1 MIRVKNISRK
11 KLFFLFLIVVI
22 SIFVRFYHLD
32 IKMRFIWDEGRDM
45 MAIHRIVADKNIT
58 LFGPFNEIDGKKDF
72 FGVFH
77 YYLMAPALFLANY
90 DPIGPAIFTAFLGVI
105 SVILVY
111 FLLREWTSE
120 KKALLVS
127 LFYAV
132 SPLVIRYVQWP
143 WNPNTTPFFTFL
155 YFLFLTKI
163 IKNKNKKLIWTIF
176 SGLLLGVLFQLH
188 YFTIPLGIIY
198 LIIFL
203 NNKDKRWHELFLFI
217 LFFILPNLTFLI
229 FDLTHDFFYFKILK
243 ETFMG
248 ESSQRYFSINLFNFF
263 IVPFKYIFDLIFKLF
278 FKNILFTFFLE
289 AILFF
294 SIFKSIKMFFKDKKI
309 TLSLMISFAWLV
321 FLLMISFFPGVFN
334 DYHSS
339 YLWFGIFY
347 FLIDFFGQKKIA
359 LFSYFLISLLMFK
372 NIDLNREP
380 IWSENM
386 PLVRE
391 LSSFVVS
398 DYEGNFEGKKINI
411 ASFTDS
417 DTRATKYRY
426 FLQKD
431 NLIVDGIDQYSNSE
445 IIYVISPHLVEKNKD
460 NPAWEISELRDLEW
474 NKIGEKDG
482 IFVYRIVK

>member
-1 MIRVKNISRK
+1 
-11 KLFFLFLIVVI
+11 
-22 SIFVRFYHLD
+22 
-32 IKMRFIWDEGRDM
+32 MRFIWDEGRDM